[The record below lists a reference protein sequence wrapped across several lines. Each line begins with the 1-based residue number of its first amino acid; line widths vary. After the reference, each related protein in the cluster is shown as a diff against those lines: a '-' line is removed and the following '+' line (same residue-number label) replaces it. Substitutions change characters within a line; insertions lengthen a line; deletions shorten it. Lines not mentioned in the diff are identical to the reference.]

1 MRAKIISLQPENQSM
16 NAKDPARTFTRENA
30 LQAFGPIE
38 IGKGQAYVNRVSQLH
53 VSDFEISA
61 LVQGTERRPYTVR
74 VVFHA
79 GKRGI
84 QIRSSCTCPVGQGC
98 KHGAA
103 TMLAAI
109 EQRDVVSM
117 MPDASVLSWL
127 REFRTEVEM
136 PQKQKAQKNREQLLY
151 VLEPGMNGRRLSV
164 KIYKVRPRLDGSI
177 PEHPAEWNNIERALI
192 QPPSFVDEEDV
203 AILRSLWL
211 SRDREAYY
219 DRLRLEGCPVQDL
232 LPRML
237 ATGRCHFASFGKE
250 VLVLGPERRASL
262 DWKVGSDGRLRME
275 LVGLGGLECLP
286 TEPPWYVDADHAQAG
301 PLELGLDPRQA
312 RRLLDAPPL
321 RPIDAAV
328 VARELAEFAPALP
341 RPSSDAVQV
350 EELRVEPRPCLR
362 LNSRTVDTARRWR
375 GHPPMFHEWM
385 DFAEPSFEYD
395 GVQIAPDESN
405 EFHRKGDRV
414 LRIVRNPKAEG
425 SALAQLKSLGFE
437 PVPKTIFQ
445 YWSQPVEKH
454 LWSLGEEA
462 GWQQWMNVT
471 FPLLRSVG
479 WKFEIT
485 PEFRHHLVEIDE
497 FFTEIT
503 SDGNGWLDV
512 SVGFELDGRQ
522 IALAP
527 LLATLLQEH
536 PELTRKGGFDKL
548 PDDSR
553 LQLLLED
560 GQRVSF
566 RLGRIKPVLR
576 AFLDLFD
583 GSERIRVSALDVARL
598 EGLPVSTKGLDAL
611 EAARGRLGLLAEP
624 RVLIAPEGLG
634 VELRPYQLEGL
645 SWLQS
650 LRELG
655 LAGILADDMGLGK
668 TAQTL
673 AHLLVEKLAGR
684 LDCPALVVLPT
695 SLVFNWQREAA
706 VIAPALRVLALHGSG
721 RDFSAI
727 PAHDVV
733 LTTYPLVWRDAEA
746 LQQYTWHL
754 LILDEAQTVK
764 NAASKAAGVVRT
776 LNARHRLCLTGTPME
791 NHLGELWSQFDFLLP
806 GFLGDLKDFT
816 RRWRNPIEKQ
826 GDSIRRELL
835 ARRVKPFILR
845 RRKEDVARE
854 LPPKNIVLR
863 SVELLGGQRD
873 LYETVRAAMDEK
885 VRAAVADK
893 GFKRSQIVILD
904 ALLKLRQV
912 CCDARL
918 LDLPSAAKVREHAKL
933 EMLRE
938 MLPEM
943 VEEGRRILLFSQF
956 TAMLGLIEDELARMG
971 IAYVKLTGQT
981 RKRAEVVSAFQDG
994 KVPVFLISLKAGGVG
1009 LNLTAADTVIHFDPW
1024 WNPAAE
1030 DQATDRAHRIGQ
1042 TRSVFVY
1049 KFIVAGSIE
1058 ERILALQE
1066 KKSALAN
1073 AVLTGEA
1080 EGEIH
1085 FSESDLAALFAPLP
1099 AIE

>member
-1 MRAKIISLQPENQSM
+1 M
-16 NAKDPARTFTRENA
+16 NAKDPARTFTREHA

-38 IGKGQAYVNRVSQLH
+38 IGKGQAYVSRVSQLH
-53 VSDFEISA
+53 VSDFELSA

-74 VVFHA
+74 VVFQA

-84 QIRSSCTCPVGQGC
+84 QIRSSCTCPVGHGC

-109 EQRDVVSM
+109 EQREVTNL
-117 MPDASVLSWL
+117 MPDASVLAWL
-127 REFRTEVEM
+127 REFRTEVEA
-136 PQKQKAQKNREQLLY
+136 PQKQKAQKNREQLRY
-151 VLEPGMNGRRLSV
+151 VLEPGKDSRRLSV
-164 KIYKVRPRLDGSI
+164 MIYKVRPRLDGSI
-177 PEHPAEWNNIERALI
+177 PDHPSEWNNVERALI
-192 QPPSFVDEEDV
+192 QPPSFVDEDDIT
-203 AILRSLWL
+203 ILRGLWL
-211 SRDREAYY
+211 NRDREAYY
-219 DRLRLEGCPVQDL
+219 DRLRLEGCPVEDV

-237 ATGRCHFASFGKE
+237 ATGRCHFSDIQHTA
-250 VLVLGPERRASL
+250 LTLGAERRAHL
-262 DWKVGSDGRLRME
+262 GWEVGGDGRLRMA
-275 LVGLGGLECLP
+275 LSDLGGLECLP
-286 TEPPWYVDADHAQAG
+286 TEPPWYVDTARSEAG
-301 PLELGLDPRQA
+301 PLDLGLAPRQA

-328 VARELAEFAPALP
+328 VARELAEFAPTLP
-341 RPSSDAVQV
+341 RPNSDVAEV
-350 EELRVEPRPCLR
+350 EDLKVAPVPCLR
-362 LNSRTVDTARRWR
+362 LSSRTVDTARRWR

-385 DFAEPSFEYD
+385 DFAEPSFDYG
-395 GVQIAPDESN
+395 GVPIALDESN

-414 LRIVRNPKAEG
+414 LRVVRDAKAEG
-425 SALAQLKSLGFE
+425 TALAQLKSLGFE
-437 PVPKTIFQ
+437 AVPKTVFQ

-454 LWSLGEEA
+454 LWSLGDEA
-462 GWQQWMNVT
+462 EWQKWMNV
-471 FPLLRSVG
+471 FVPLLRSAG

-485 PEFRHHLVEIDE
+485 REFRHHLIEIDE
-497 FFTEIT
+497 FFTEVT
-503 SDGNGWLDV
+503 PDGNGWLDV
-512 SVGFELDGRQ
+512 SVGFELEGKP

-527 LLATLLQEH
+527 LLAALLQEH

-548 PDDSR
+548 ADDSR
-553 LQLLLED
+553 LQLTLED

-583 GSERIRVSALDVARL
+583 GSESLRVSALDVARL
-598 EGLPVSTKGLDAL
+598 DGLPVSTKGVEAL
-611 EAARGRLGLLAEP
+611 EAARSRLGLLA
-624 RVLIAPEGLG
+624 APKAVAAPKGLG
-634 VELRPYQLEGL
+634 VQLRPYQLEGL

-673 AHLLVEKLAGR
+673 AHLLVEKRAGR
-684 LDCPALVVLPT
+684 LDRPALVVLPT

-706 VIAPALRVLALHGSG
+706 VIAPALRVLALHGPD
-721 RDFSAI
+721 RDFTTIA
-727 PAHDVV
+727 AHDVV

-746 LQQYTWHL
+746 LKQHAWHL

-764 NAASKAAGVVRT
+764 NAASKAAGVVRE
-776 LNARHRLCLTGTPME
+776 LDARHRLCLTGTPME

-826 GDSIRRELL
+826 GDSARRELL

-885 VRAAVADK
+885 VRAVVADK

-918 LDLPSAAKVREHAKL
+918 LSLPSAARVREHAKL
-933 EMLRE
+933 EMLQE

-943 VEEGRRILLFSQF
+943 LEEGRRILLFSQF
-956 TAMLGLIEDELARMG
+956 TGMLALIEDELTHMG
-971 IAYVKLTGQT
+971 IGYVKLTGQT
-981 RKRAEVVSAFQDG
+981 RKRAEAVAAFQDG

-1099 AIE
+1099 EIE